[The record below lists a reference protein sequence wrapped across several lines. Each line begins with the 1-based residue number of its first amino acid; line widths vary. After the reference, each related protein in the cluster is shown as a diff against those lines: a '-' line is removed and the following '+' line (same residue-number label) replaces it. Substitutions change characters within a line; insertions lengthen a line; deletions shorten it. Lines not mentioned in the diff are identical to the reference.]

1 MALSGSVH
9 SGKQLARPCRRP
21 GSLPAAQSRQS
32 LRCSAI
38 LSGPRSAEQP
48 QQASN
53 PQVLPHR
60 DSIVVKAS
68 DSASDAVPL
77 PEPERQPPQIDVN
90 WLNAVVD
97 STVKAPCIAY
107 SSALNSRPL
116 LTKACTSLV
125 GFVLGDL
132 IAQVRHSCHAWM
144 PVPRAC
150 QRKHTAA
157 QQLVTSSC
165 VVGAAM
171 PTSWCLWHVKTY
183 SSFTRI

>member
-1 MALSGSVH
+1 MALSGSPAFVH

-21 GSLPAAQSRQS
+21 GSLPVAQSRQS

-48 QQASN
+48 PASN

-60 DSIVVKAS
+60 DSVVVKAS

-97 STVKAPCIAY
+97 STVKAPYIAY
-107 SSALNSRPL
+107 SNALKSRPL

-132 IAQVRHSCHAWM
+132 IAQVRHSCHGCMHASAWGM
-144 PVPRAC
+144 P
-150 QRKHTAA
+150 A
-157 QQLVTSSC
+157 Q
-165 VVGAAM
+165 A
-171 PTSWCLWHVKTY
+171 Y
-183 SSFTRI
+183 SS